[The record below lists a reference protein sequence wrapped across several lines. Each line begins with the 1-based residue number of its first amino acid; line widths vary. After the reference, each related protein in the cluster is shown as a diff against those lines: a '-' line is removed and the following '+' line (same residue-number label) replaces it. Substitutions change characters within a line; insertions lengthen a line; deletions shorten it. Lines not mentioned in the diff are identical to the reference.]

1 MKFCAIF
8 SVSRRPVI
16 FVTNL
21 KCNIFVILMLFKLL
35 SLKVEIYVVFISVYI
50 YILTSKWFILG
61 NKNLIKLSD
70 FFHEWSNCCFVR
82 QGLIGEP
89 RGSLLNES
97 NVFYGLFRSS
107 YFKFSRI
114 MELSVQLGS
123 AKTLEKY
130 STTARPVHLT
140 SEQIETL
147 QSFDPNSS
155 TFIES
160 GYCWDSRE
168 GFWILIIEIAFLMS
182 FYQLKWSR

>member
-1 MKFCAIF
+1 MI
-8 SVSRRPVI
+8 
-16 FVTNL
+16 
-21 KCNIFVILMLFKLL
+21 
-35 SLKVEIYVVFISVYI
+35 
-50 YILTSKWFILG
+50 
-61 NKNLIKLSD
+61 

-147 QSFDPNSS
+147 QSFDPNFSIPLLLKVDIVGLS
-155 TFIES
+155 RRLLNPHYRNCFLDVFLPIKVVKIKLTTF
-160 GYCWDSRE
+160 
-168 GFWILIIEIAFLMS
+168 
-182 FYQLKWSR
+182 